1 MMMIV
6 MIRMMIRMKNLVH
19 HERDVVV
26 LADLRQPSEERWRP
40 VVVATL
46 GLERLPGYQE
56 CLKNTCIRH
65 IRSTQVFTNTYY
77 RRSHFQ
83 HTVTHS
89 KTLADNHNTHTPGLV
104 LRSHQPQ
111 VVPQRWTVQGSPQR
125 AQGSARP
132 QLRSRARSPRAG
144 TCRRG
149 SLPWASS
156 GWGCRLPG
164 LDASSSRRGDPRC
177 ARGTRP

>member
-1 MMMIV
+1 MIMMMRKRMV
-6 MIRMMIRMKNLVH
+6 MMKNLVH

-40 VVVATL
+40 VVVAAL

-65 IRSTQVFTNTYY
+65 IRS
-77 RRSHFQ
+77 HFQ

-89 KTLADNHNTHTPGLV
+89 KTLADNHNTHPPGLV

-111 VVPQRWTVQGSPQR
+111 VAPQRWTVQGSPQR
-125 AQGSARP
+125 AQGNARP
-132 QLRSRARSPRAG
+132 QLRSRAGFPRAG

-149 SLPWASS
+149 SRPWASS
-156 GWGCRLPG
+156 GSGCRLPG
-164 LDASSSRRGDPRC
+164 LGGSSSRRGDPRC

>member
-1 MMMIV
+1 MMV
-6 MIRMMIRMKNLVH
+6 MMKNLVH

-26 LADLRQPSEERWRP
+26 LADLRQPSEERRRP
-40 VVVATL
+40 VVVAAL

-56 CLKNTCIRH
+56 CFKNTSIRH

-83 HTVTHS
+83 THF
-89 KTLADNHNTHTPGLV
+89 TLADNHNTHPPGLV
-104 LRSHQPQ
+104 LRSHRPQ

-125 AQGSARP
+125 ARGNARP
-132 QLRSRARSPRAG
+132 RLRSRAGSPRAG
-144 TCRRG
+144 TCRQG
-149 SLPWASS
+149 SRPWASS
-156 GWGCRLPG
+156 SSGCRLPG
-164 LDASSSRRGDPRC
+164 SGASSSRRGGPRC